1 MSEEKYNI
9 ITIQKL
15 IDGVN
20 NDQAKQINELCKQSY
35 LDGLKI
41 KSFDVLQEEI
51 YDKNMMLIN
60 ISMFN
65 QLLIMLFHFLKYEV
79 TKKNLDFL
87 DELLSNNFFPIYEVT
102 IDSIKKDIVKI
113 QKKFIGSK
121 LLQAKIEVLYSTILN
136 LE

>member
-1 MSEEKYNI
+1 MNEEKYNI
-9 ITIQKL
+9 ITIQNL
-15 IDGVN
+15 IDGITD
-20 NDQAKQINELCKQSY
+20 DQARQINELCKQSY

-60 ISMFN
+60 ITIFN
-65 QLLIMLFHFLKYEV
+65 QILIMLFHFLKYEV

-113 QKKFIGSK
+113 QKKFNGSK
-121 LLQAKIEVLYSTILN
+121 LLQSKIEALYSTILN

>member
-1 MSEEKYNI
+1 MNEEKYNI

-15 IDGVN
+15 IDGITD
-20 NDQAKQINELCKQSY
+20 DQARQINELCKQSY

-113 QKKFIGSK
+113 QKKFNGSK
-121 LLQAKIEVLYSTILN
+121 LLQSKIETLYSTILN

>member
-15 IDGVN
+15 IDGIN

-113 QKKFIGSK
+113 QKKFTGSK
-121 LLQAKIEVLYSTILN
+121 LLQSKIEVLYSIILN